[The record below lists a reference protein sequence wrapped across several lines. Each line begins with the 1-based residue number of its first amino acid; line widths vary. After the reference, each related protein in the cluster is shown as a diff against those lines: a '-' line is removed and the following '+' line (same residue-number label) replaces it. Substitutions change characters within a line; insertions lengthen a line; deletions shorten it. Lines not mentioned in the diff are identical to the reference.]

1 MHLDQKVSLKNLNT
15 LGIDVQARYFVE
27 ARKREDL
34 FTLLHYRK
42 MVFVPVKIMGGGSN
56 ILFTSDFC
64 GLLVHVN
71 TRGIEIID
79 ENDQCLRLMVQAGE
93 PWDDLVRFTVDNG
106 WKGLE
111 KLSLIPGTTGAAPIQ
126 NIGAYGSEVKEVIES
141 VEFVDIRE
149 GTSHQLRNEECGFGY
164 RDSIFKHE
172 LKDRIIITGVQFR
185 LLKEDPDNGG
195 EPVKQITYRDLREEL
210 SASGINMAGVSQIR
224 DAVIAIR
231 RRKLPDPSVLGNAG
245 SFFKNPV
252 IPMVK
257 ALDLK
262 QQYSDLPVFRESD
275 DHLSKVPAA
284 WLIEQ
289 CGWKGFRDGDAGV
302 HQHQPLVLVNY
313 GMASGMDILR
323 LSRKIRD
330 SVFQRFGI
338 TLEMEVSVIGDDE

>member
-1 MHLDQKVSLKNLNT
+1 MHLDQRVSLKNLNT
-15 LGIDVQARYFVE
+15 MGIDAQARYFVE

-42 MVFVPVKIMGGGSN
+42 MVFVPVRIMGGGSN
-56 ILFTSDFC
+56 ILFTGDFN

-71 TRGIEIID
+71 TRGIEVVSED
-79 ENDQCLRLMVQAGE
+79 ERHVRLLVQAGE
-93 PWDDLVRFTVDNG
+93 PWDDLVKFTVDKG

-126 NIGAYGSEVKEVIES
+126 NIGAYGAEVKESVES

-149 GTSHQLRNEECGFGY
+149 GTSHMLRNEECRFGY

-172 LKDRIIITGVQFR
+172 LKERIIITGVSFR
-185 LLKEDPDNGG
+185 LGKEDPATGG
-195 EPVKQITYRDLREEL
+195 EPVESINYRDLREEL
-210 SASGINMAGVSQIR
+210 AASGVMVAGVSRIR
-224 DAVIAIR
+224 DAVVAIR
-231 RRKLPDPSVLGNAG
+231 RRKLPDPVVLGNAG

-252 IPMVK
+252 IPIVK
-257 ALDLK
+257 GLELK
-262 QQYSDLPVFRESD
+262 QQYPEMPLFRESD
-275 DHLSKVPAA
+275 DTMGKIPAA

-289 CGWKGFRDGDAGV
+289 CGWKGFREGDAGV

-313 GMASGMDILR
+313 GKATGMDILR

-330 SVFQRFGI
+330 SVSERFGI
-338 TLEMEVSVIGDDE
+338 SLEMEVSLIGDQA

>member
-34 FTLLHYRK
+34 FTLLNYRK
-42 MVFVPVKIMGGGSN
+42 MVFLPVKIMGGGSN
-56 ILFTSDFC
+56 ILFTGDFN

-71 TRGIEIID
+71 TRGIEITD
-79 ENDQCLRLMVQAGE
+79 ADDRSVRLMVQAGE
-93 PWDDLVRFTVDNG
+93 PWDNLVKFSVDQG

-111 KLSLIPGTTGAAPIQ
+111 KLSLIPGTAGAAPIQ
-126 NIGAYGSEVKEVIES
+126 NIGAYGCEVKETIES

-149 GTSHQLRNEECGFGY
+149 GTRHLLRNEECRFGY

-172 LKDRIIITGVQFR
+172 LRDRIIITGVNFR
-185 LLKEDPDNGG
+185 LLRENPDKGG
-195 EPVKQITYRDLREEL
+195 EPVNEITYRDLREEL
-210 SASGINMAGVSQIR
+210 SAAGVGVAPVSQIR

-257 ALDLK
+257 AMVMK
-262 QQYSDLPVFRESD
+262 QQYPELPVFRESD
-275 DHLSKVPAA
+275 DHMAKVPAA
-284 WLIEQ
+284 WLIDQ
-289 CGWKGFRDGDAGV
+289 CGWKGFREGDAGV

-313 GMASGMDILR
+313 GMASGMEILR
-323 LSRKIRD
+323 LLRKIRD
-330 SVFQRFGI
+330 SVFERFGI
-338 TLEMEVSVIGDDE
+338 LLETEVSVIGDDV